1 MGYWGFSTTRA
12 ASHRWAGSGP
22 ISRRADQAPPTPRSA
37 DSSCAALSSGNR
49 PHVPPKV
56 SLSPWQQ
63 SAVRQAKDAPPRVH
77 HQTLCWPGLL
87 PGIQV
92 LVVWLLVLFW
102 GQSRN
107 CDATRSLWDLFSCPD
122 FVWTPTKSISAGY
135 STYADIIWLML
146 SSNTLC
152 NIER

>member
-37 DSSCAALSSGNR
+37 DSSCTALSSGNR
-49 PHVPPKV
+49 PYIPPKV

-77 HQTLCWPGLL
+77 HQTLCWPGHL

-92 LVVWLLVLFW
+92 LVVCLLVLFW
-102 GQSRN
+102 EQSRN
-107 CDATRSLWDLFSCPD
+107 WCHKKSVR
-122 FVWTPTKSISAGY
+122 FVFMSWFRLNTYKIHISWVSY
-135 STYADIIWLML
+135 ICRHHLIDVIIKYPL
-146 SSNTLC
+146 
-152 NIER
+152 